1 MPEIKCP
8 HCQKLFTIDESGYI
22 QIAQQ
27 VRDKEFNRELESRRS
42 EIEDRMDAEIKL
54 AVADKDKEIEILK
67 GSIDKLKNEIERNK
81 IQGELEISNAVREKE
96 NEIVNLNAE
105 KRSMKESYENQ
116 LRSKDEMIEQ
126 YRDFKARLSTKM
138 VGESL
143 EQHCSNE
150 FNKIRMTAFPNAN
163 FYKDNDIKGGSKGDF
178 IFREASE
185 DGIEFISIMFEMK
198 NEMDD
203 TVSKHKNEDFF
214 KKLDKD
220 RRAKNCEYAVLVSM
234 LEMDNELYNNG
245 IVDVSYAYE
254 KMFVIRPQFFIP
266 IISLLRNASLK
277 SLNYRRELEKVRSR
291 EADFSRFEENLMQFK
306 ESFGKNYRIASEH
319 FQKAIDEI
327 DKSIKHM
334 QDVKEYLE
342 KSVKQLGNANKK
354 AEELSVK
361 KLTKDSPVTRRLI
374 EETQNRNYLFEAHEN
389 YYEGPEE
396 DVWNASDASDQL
408 YEEYMEENNRES
420 DAEDLN
426 EENTYRSPATESE
439 INDQLWGDDE

>member
-42 EIEDRMDAEIKL
+42 EIEGRMDAEIKL
-54 AVADKDKEIEILK
+54 AVADKDKEIETLK

-291 EADFSRFEENLMQFK
+291 EADFSRFEENLMQFRD
-306 ESFGKNYRIASEH
+306 SFGKNYRIASEH

-342 KSVKQLGNANKK
+342 RSVKQLGNANKK
-354 AEELSVK
+354 VEELSVK

-374 EETQNRNYLFEAHEN
+374 EETQNRNYLFEPHEDHT
-389 YYEGPEE
+389 EE
-396 DVWNASDASDQL
+396 DVWDRLEASDQL
-408 YEEYMEENNRES
+408 YEEHMKENNRKS
-420 DAEDLN
+420 DAEDLY
-426 EENTYRSPATESE
+426 EENIYKSPAKESE